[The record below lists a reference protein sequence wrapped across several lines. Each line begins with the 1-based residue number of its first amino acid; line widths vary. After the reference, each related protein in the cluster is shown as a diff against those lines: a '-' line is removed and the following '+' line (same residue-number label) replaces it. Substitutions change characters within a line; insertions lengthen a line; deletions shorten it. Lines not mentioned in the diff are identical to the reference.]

1 MSSMIRSAPVP
12 SSVDDRLPVSRIPAA
27 ERRELILDA
36 ATNVFGEL
44 GYAGAT
50 TDQVAKAAGISQP
63 YVVRMFGSKEN
74 LFVEVMERTGD
85 RILEVFRAAMA
96 DTDDPRP
103 VSARIGAAYVDL
115 IEDRGIMLSLMQ
127 GFMLG
132 SDPRIGPVARAGFM
146 RIYKA
151 LRDEGGFEPQQ
162 IREFLAEGMLINTLL
177 ATGLTESLD
186 EDADAIELLACTFGD
201 KLALVRDGLGGTPAL
216 IPSKA

>member
-1 MSSMIRSAPVP
+1 MSSMITTPA
-12 SSVDDRLPVSRIPAA
+12 SRIPAI

-74 LFVEVMERTGD
+74 LFVEVMERTCE
-85 RILEVFRAAMA
+85 RILEVFRTAMA

-103 VSARIGAAYVDL
+103 VGARIGAAYVDL

-132 SDPRIGPVARAGFM
+132 SDPRIGPVARNGFM
-146 RIYKA
+146 RIYRE
-151 LRDEGGFEPQQ
+151 LRDVGGFDPVQ
-162 IREFLAEGMLINTLL
+162 IREFLANGMLINTLL

-201 KLALVRDGLGGTPAL
+201 KLALVRDGLAAGPAL
-216 IPSKA
+216 IRSKA

>member
-1 MSSMIRSAPVP
+1 MSSMIRSAP
-12 SSVDDRLPVSRIPAA
+12 SSQSADDRLPSSRIPAA

-74 LFVEVMERTGD
+74 LFVEVMERTCES
-85 RILEVFRAAMA
+85 ILGVFRAAMA

-103 VSARIGAAYVDL
+103 VGGRIGAAYVDL

-146 RIYKA
+146 RIYRA
-151 LRDEGGFEPQQ
+151 LRDEGGFEPVQ
-162 IREFLAEGMLINTLL
+162 IREFLANGMLINTLL
-177 ATGLTESLD
+177 STGLTESLD
-186 EDADAIELLACTFGD
+186 EDSDAIELLACTFGD
-201 KLALVRDGLGGTPAL
+201 KLSLVRDGMVATPAL
-216 IPSKA
+216 IRSEA